1 MRRLTY
7 TRKELQLMLLVSFRA
22 IHVVSQLHTLIIVP
36 MSIWCMVKESEELE
50 NNRAFGWDDR
60 IGHTFA
66 IACG

>member
-1 MRRLTY
+1 MLTHAVG
-7 TRKELQLMLLVSFRA
+7 LCRA

-36 MSIWCMVKESEELE
+36 MSIWCILKESEEVE

-60 IGHTFA
+60 VGHTFA